1 MINTVRG
8 RLTLWYVSALALILI
23 LFGIA
28 VYVIFSRALHRRVD
42 HALYSTIEISIT
54 SLNHDT
60 QEGQS
65 PQSAA
70 QSTAAEL
77 SHPQQAMMIFDDG
90 GHLLATHPGEED
102 LQIQLP
108 DRTTIPDADVHLY
121 TVANQVNRKENHR
134 IAVRRVTIPPAGT
147 PYIILA
153 SQPLEPVADELESLR
168 EILYFAAPIV
178 LLLAGFGGWFLARQ
192 GLAPVTA
199 MARSAREIGAGSLDR
214 QLPVANPRDE
224 LGQLATTFNEL
235 LARLNAAFEEQ
246 RRFMADASHE
256 LRNPLS
262 VMSTAAGVTL
272 KKEHRAEEE
281 YREALQIVAEQ
292 TRRLSRIVNDMFM
305 LARAD
310 SGQYPLRKRALYLND
325 LLEEVARAGSVLAS
339 NKNASVEVTN
349 LQEAVFHGDEDL
361 LRQMLLNLVDNAVKF
376 TPPDGHVKLRL
387 ERRAGDYLLSVA
399 DTGVGIPPEAR
410 PHIFERFYRA
420 DRTRT
425 RSEDGGA
432 GLGLAIAR
440 WIARAHDG
448 DIELHDSNGAETKFI
463 IRLPHTNG
471 PQLKRHFENTKS

>member
-8 RLTLWYVSALALILI
+8 RLTLWYVSALALILV
-23 LFGIA
+23 LFGVA
-28 VYVIFSRALHRRVD
+28 VYVLLSRALHRRVD
-42 HALYSTIEISIT
+42 HALRSTLEISIT
-54 SLNHDT
+54 SLTHDT

-77 SHPQQAMMIFDDG
+77 SHPQQAMMIFDDSG
-90 GHLLATHPGEED
+90 QLLATHPGEEE
-102 LQIQLP
+102 LHIQLP
-108 DRTTIPDADVHLY
+108 DRATIPDADVDLY
-121 TVANQVNRKENHR
+121 TVANHGNARSNHR
-134 IAVRRVTIPPAGT
+134 IAVRRVTIPPADT

-153 SQPLEPVADELESLR
+153 SQPLRPVEDELESLR
-168 EILYFAAPIV
+168 EILYLATPVV
-178 LLLAGFGGWFLARQ
+178 LLVAGFGGWFLARQ
-192 GLAPVTA
+192 GLAPVAA
-199 MARSAREIGAGSLDR
+199 MARSARQIGAGSLDQ
-214 QLPVANPRDE
+214 QLPVVNPRDE
-224 LGQLATTFNEL
+224 LGQLATTFNDL
-235 LARLNAAFEEQ
+235 LGRLNAAFEEQ

-310 SGQYPLRKRALYLND
+310 SGRYPLRKRTLYLDD
-325 LLEEVARAGSVLAS
+325 LLEEVARAGAVLAADRS
-339 NKNASVEVTN
+339 ASVKLTS
-349 LQEAVFHGDEDL
+349 LPEAIFHGDEDL
-361 LRQMLLNLVDNAVKF
+361 LRQMFLNLVDNAVKF
-376 TPPDGHVKLRL
+376 TPIDGAVTLSL
-387 ERRAGDYLLSVA
+387 ERREADYVLSVT
-399 DTGVGIPPEAR
+399 DTGPGIPAEAR
-410 PHIFERFYRA
+410 QHIFERFYRA

-425 RSEDGGA
+425 KAEDGGA

-448 DIELHDSNGAETKFI
+448 DIELSDSGGVGAEFI
-463 IRLPHTNG
+463 VRLPVTNG
-471 PQLKRHFENTKS
+471 N

>member
-8 RLTLWYVSALALILI
+8 RLTLWYVSALALILV
-23 LFGIA
+23 LFGVA
-28 VYVIFSRALHRRVD
+28 VYVLLSRALHRRVD
-42 HALYSTIEISIT
+42 QALASTIEISIT
-54 SLNHDT
+54 SLSHDT

-77 SHPQQAMMIFDDG
+77 SHPQQGMMIFDG
-90 GHLLATHPGEED
+90 SGRLLATHEGEEE

-108 DRTTIPDADVHLY
+108 ESAAIPDTDIYLY
-121 TVANQVNRKENHR
+121 TVSAGANTRDEHR
-134 IAVRRVTIPPAGT
+134 IAVRRVSVPPAGT

-153 SQPLEPVADELESLR
+153 SQPLTPVADELESLR
-168 EILYFAAPIV
+168 DILYFSTPVV

-199 MARSAREIGAGSLDR
+199 MARSARQIGAGSLDQ
-214 QLPVANPRDE
+214 QLPVVNPRDE
-224 LGQLATTFNEL
+224 LGQLATTFNDL
-235 LARLNAAFEEQ
+235 LGRLESAFEEQ

-272 KKEHRAEEE
+272 KKEHRTEQE

-310 SGQYPLRKRALYLND
+310 SGRYPLRKRTLYLND
-325 LLEEVARAGSVLAS
+325 LLEEVARAGSVLAAD
-339 NKNASVEVTN
+339 KNAKVELTN
-349 LQEAVFHGDEDL
+349 VPEAVFHGDEDL

-376 TPPDGHVKLRL
+376 TPANGVVTLDLAGSDGK
-387 ERRAGDYLLSVA
+387 YLLSVS
-399 DTGVGIPPEAR
+399 DNGPGVSAEAR
-410 PHIFERFYRA
+410 HHIFERFYRA
-420 DRTRT
+420 DRART
-425 RSEDGGA
+425 KTEDGGA

-448 DIELHDSNGAETKFI
+448 DIELDDSSGAGTKFI
-463 IRLPHTNG
+463 VSLPITNT
-471 PQLKRHFENTKS
+471 N

>member
-1 MINTVRG
+1 MIDTVRG
-8 RLTLWYVSALALILI
+8 RLTLWYVSALALILV
-23 LFGIA
+23 LFGVS
-28 VYVIFSRALHRRVD
+28 VYVMLSRALHRRVD
-42 HALYSTIEISIT
+42 EGLRSTIEISIT
-54 SLNHDT
+54 SLTHDT

-77 SHPQQAMMIFDDG
+77 SHPQQAMMIFDDRG
-90 GHLLATHPGEED
+90 QLLATHPGEED
-102 LQIQLP
+102 VQVQLP
-108 DRTTIPDADVHLY
+108 DPATIPEADVSLY
-121 TVANQVNRKENHR
+121 TVADVGSRKENHR
-134 IAVRRVTIPPAGT
+134 IAVRRVSIPPAGT

-153 SQPLEPVADELESLR
+153 SQPLKPIEDELESLR
-168 EILYFAAPIV
+168 EILYFATPVV
-178 LLLAGFGGWFLARQ
+178 LVLAGFGGWFLARQ

-199 MARSAREIGAGSLDR
+199 MARSARQIGAGSLDQ
-214 QLPVANPRDE
+214 QLPIVNPRDE
-224 LGQLATTFNEL
+224 LGQLATTFNDL

-281 YREALQIVAEQ
+281 YREALQMIAEQ

-310 SGQYPLRKRALYLND
+310 AGQYPLRKRTLYLNN
-325 LLEEVARAGSVLAS
+325 LLEEVARAGAVLAS
-339 NKNASVEVTN
+339 DRRASVQLTN
-349 LQEAVFHGDEDL
+349 LPEAVFHGDEDL

-376 TPPDGHVKLRL
+376 TPADGGVRLSL
-387 ERRAGDYLLSVA
+387 ERRDNDYLVSVA
-399 DTGVGIPPEAR
+399 DTGPGIPAEAR
-410 PHIFERFYRA
+410 QHVFERFYRA

-425 RSEDGGA
+425 RADDGGA

-440 WIARAHDG
+440 WIARAHAG
-448 DIELHDSNGAETKFI
+448 DIELDEADEAGGTGTKFI
-463 IRLPHTNG
+463 VRLPRGNG
-471 PQLKRHFENTKS
+471 K

>member
-1 MINTVRG
+1 MIRTVRA

-23 LFGIA
+23 LFGVT
-28 VYVIFSRALHRRVD
+28 VYIMLSRALHRRVD
-42 HALYSTIEISIT
+42 HALSSTVEISIT
-54 SLNHDT
+54 SLTHDT

-77 SHPQQAMMIFDDG
+77 SHPQQAMMIFDDKEE
-90 GHLLATHPGEED
+90 LLATHPGEKE
-102 LQIQLP
+102 LRIQLP
-108 DRTTIPDADVHLY
+108 DRSAIPDADVYLY
-121 TVANQVNRKENHR
+121 TISDGGNPTENHR
-134 IAVRRVTIPPAGT
+134 IAVRRVAIPPAGT
-147 PYIILA
+147 RYIIVA
-153 SQPLEPVADELESLR
+153 SQPLRPVEDELDSLR
-168 EILYFAAPIV
+168 EILYFATPVV

-199 MARSAREIGAGSLDR
+199 MARSARQIGAGSLDQ
-214 QLPVANPRDE
+214 QLPVVNPRDE
-224 LGQLATTFNEL
+224 LGQLATTFNDL
-235 LARLNAAFEEQ
+235 LGRLNAAFEEQ

-310 SGQYPLRKRALYLND
+310 SGQYPLRKRPLYLND
-325 LLEEVARAGSVLAS
+325 LLEEVARAGMVLAGDRS
-339 NKNASVEVTN
+339 ASVELANVS
-349 LQEAVFHGDEDL
+349 EAVFHGDEDL

-376 TPPDGHVKLRL
+376 TPDHGTVTLGL
-387 ERRAGDYLLSVA
+387 ERREHEYVLSVA
-399 DTGVGIPPEAR
+399 DTGPGIPAEAR
-410 PHIFERFYRA
+410 RHIFERFYRA
-420 DRTRT
+420 DKTRS

-432 GLGLAIAR
+432 GLGLAIAK

-448 DIELHDSNGAETKFI
+448 DIELGNSGETGTKLVV
-463 IRLPHTNG
+463 RLPFTNG
-471 PQLKRHFENTKS
+471 I

>member
-1 MINTVRG
+1 MIDTVRG

-23 LFGIA
+23 LFSVA
-28 VYVIFSRALHRRVD
+28 VYVIFSGALHRRVD
-42 HALYSTIEISIT
+42 QELRATIEISIT

-77 SHPQQAMMIFDDG
+77 SHPQQAMMIFDDNG
-90 GHLLATHPGEED
+90 QLLATHRGEED
-102 LQIQLP
+102 FPVQLP
-108 DRTTIPDADVHLY
+108 DRATIPDADVYLY
-121 TVANQVNRKENHR
+121 TVSTQGDRSRNHR
-134 IAVRRVTIPPAGT
+134 LGVRRVTIPPANT

-153 SQPLEPVADELESLR
+153 SQPLKPVEDELESLR

-214 QLPVANPRDE
+214 QLPVVNARDE
-224 LGQLATTFNEL
+224 LGQLATTFNDL
-235 LARLNAAFEEQ
+235 LTRLNAAFEEQ

-310 SGQYPLRKRALYLND
+310 AGQYPLRKRPLYLND
-325 LLEEVARAGSVLAS
+325 LLEEVARAGAVLATS
-339 NKNASVEVTN
+339 RSASVKLTN
-349 LQEAVFHGDEDL
+349 LPEAVFHGDEDL
-361 LRQMLLNLVDNAVKF
+361 LRQMLFNLVDNAVKF
-376 TPPDGHVKLRL
+376 TPSEGTVTLSL
-387 ERRAGDYLLSVA
+387 ERNDNDYLVSVA
-399 DTGVGIPPEAR
+399 DSGPGIPAEER
-410 PHIFERFYRA
+410 HHIFERFYRA
-420 DRTRT
+420 DRTRVRT
-425 RSEDGGA
+425 HDGGA
-432 GLGLAIAR
+432 GLGLAISR
-440 WIARAHDG
+440 WIARAHNG
-448 DIELHDSNGAETKFI
+448 DVELSDSGTTGTKFI
-463 IRLPHTNG
+463 VRLPMTNG
-471 PQLKRHFENTKS
+471 K